1 MKDIK
6 ENQEGLKSLA
16 SERPDVVKKMGYD
29 PESFYAGGLAM
40 LSSGGMADGMSMV
53 KQGLEM
59 LSGGSMSGGI
69 GEALNPSEVDITIID
84 DEIGM
89 DPDDAIEEYKRR
101 QSMEEETEEELLE
114 LSEGGILD
122 NLRRGMAKIGSFIPG
137 SMGESFDSSPSVEL
151 TEEAKEGIEKI
162 IGEENLTEKE
172 KIEKIAE
179 EADKNIKSKKDKA
192 LGIAEA
198 LGGLA
203 DAMTQSTMSR
213 GFVGEAIGP
222 SQVPFRRVGMADGG
236 LAGLRKI
243 INDIDENELLK
254 IIDPKRAAMMSSAN
268 MNMMSGKGTGGQED
282 LLALI
287 DASPL
292 SEEDKAVQK
301 QLINLQIGQ
310 QTLPL
315 SPQYV
320 ASDAPYKAVYRP
332 YFSEVTKAYNAARPN
347 QPFSA
352 MVAPP
357 QERVD
362 FNLGLQADGRMAAP
376 RRVAG
381 VEYAADGML
390 IDGQFFPERDEL
402 VSGPGGEREDKI
414 PAMLSDGEFVVNA
427 RTVRGLGMQMGADPM
442 DLEEQKDVGAMV
454 LEYLQDTLGPNGEMA
469 EKIGEEGLGALV
481 RSMA

>member
-6 ENQEGLKSLA
+6 ENQKGLKSLA
-16 SERPDVVKKMGYD
+16 AERPDVVKKMGYD

-40 LSSGGMADGMSMV
+40 LAEGGDVAAQMA
-53 KQGLEM
+53 KL
-59 LSGGSMSGGI
+59 LSDFQDEETDAMPGS
-69 GEALNPSEVDITIID
+69 
-84 DEIGM
+84 IGM
-89 DPDDAIEEYKRR
+89 PIGASKPDVNILGKSSMNPDDAIEEYKKR
-101 QSMEEETEEELLE
+101 QEIEELSDQKKDEELLG
-114 LSEGGILD
+114 LSEGGIL
-122 NLRRGMAKIGSFIPG
+122 NYIKSFLPG
-137 SMGESFDSSPSVEL
+137 AESFDSSPSVEL

-162 IGEENLTEKE
+162 IGGENLTEKE
-172 KIEKIAE
+172 KIEKIAG

-203 DAMTQSTMSR
+203 DAMPQGIMSR
-213 GFVGEAIGP
+213 GFVGQAIGP

-236 LAGLRKI
+236 L
-243 INDIDENELLK
+243 
-254 IIDPKRAAMMSSAN
+254 M
-268 MNMMSGKGTGGQED
+268 D
-282 LLALI
+282 LLSLI
-287 DASPL
+287 DDSPL
-292 SEEDKAVQK
+292 SEEEKAVQK

-332 YFSEVTKAYNAARPN
+332 YFSEVTKAYNQARPN

-352 MVAPP
+352 MIAPP

-362 FNLGLQADGRMAAP
+362 FNLGLQADGRLAAP

-381 VEYAADGML
+381 IEYAADGML
-390 IDGQFFPERDEL
+390 IDGKFFPEEDKL

-442 DLEEQKDVGAMV
+442 DLEEQKDIGAMV
-454 LEYLQDTLGPNGEMA
+454 LEYLQDTLGPDGEMA